1 MRTTKEKLYVFIV
14 FMVVNVFFA
23 CKTEVVKAKEIEYP
37 DCIVAEEQ
45 SVITGDMLR
54 YYYQNETQVRIKGNG
69 YSIWLNGRD
78 ICNYENELHTQI
90 EVRRI
95 EQGIVFTVNCGKH
108 LCGDLRLE
116 FEQYAGDNLYLY
128 NESKDKYELLEAMDS
143 SGLHITQGGTYLLTE
158 KMEVDNRVKRATFI
172 GGMFVILGL
181 IIGYIGMRKRY
192 WFW

>member
-1 MRTTKEKLYVFIV
+1 MRKTKEKLYVFII
-14 FMVVNVFFA
+14 FIVVNVFFA
-23 CKTEVVKAKEIEYP
+23 CKAEVVKAKEVKYP

-45 SVITGDMLR
+45 PVITGDMLR

-69 YSIWLNGRD
+69 YNILLNGSD
-78 ICNYENELHTQI
+78 ICNYENELQTKI

-95 EQGIVFTVNCGKH
+95 EQGIVFTVNCGKQ

-128 NESKDKYELLEAMDS
+128 NASKDKYELLEAMDS
-143 SGLHITQGGTYLLTE
+143 SGLYITQGGMYLLTE
-158 KMEVDNRVKRATFI
+158 KREVDSVAKRATFI
-172 GGMFVILGL
+172 GGMFVIVGL

-192 WFW
+192 LFW